1 MVVAEQNPE
10 ARALARRFE
19 EAVQALGALL
29 ERCSAEQWRTICP
42 GEGWTVGV
50 TAHHVAGSF
59 RFISGL
65 IEALTA
71 GNPLP
76 EVTAAGIDEGNARHA
91 VKFADCDYVETIEG
105 LRVKGAAAGQL
116 IAGLSDEQLENAAP
130 FALRSGRVT
139 SVRRI
144 IERMLI
150 GHVESHRADIEA
162 ALGLA

>member
-1 MVVAEQNPE
+1 MAVTERNPE
-10 ARALARRFE
+10 AQALAHQFE
-19 EAVQALGALL
+19 EAVQTLGALL
-29 ERCSAEQWRTICP
+29 ERCSVEQWRTICP
-42 GEGWTVGV
+42 EEGWTVGV

-65 IEALTA
+65 IEALA
-71 GNPLP
+71 VGNPLP
-76 EVTAAGIDEGNARHA
+76 EVTEAGIDEGNARHA
-91 VKFADCDYVETIEG
+91 VKFADCDQGETIAG
-105 LRVKGAAAGQL
+105 LRVKGAAAAQL

-162 ALGLA
+162 AIGPV

>member
-1 MVVAEQNPE
+1 MAVTERNPE

-19 EAVQALGALL
+19 EAVQTLGALL

-42 GEGWTVGV
+42 EEGWTVGV
-50 TAHHVAGSF
+50 TVHHVAGSF

-65 IEALTA
+65 IEALAA

-105 LRVKGAAAGQL
+105 LR
-116 IAGLSDEQLENAAP
+116 S
-130 FALRSGRVT
+130 RSGPAV
-139 SVRRI
+139 
-144 IERMLI
+144 
-150 GHVESHRADIEA
+150 
-162 ALGLA
+162 

>member
-1 MVVAEQNPE
+1 MAVAERNPE
-10 ARALARRFE
+10 ARALAHQFE
-19 EAVQALGALL
+19 EAVQTLGALL
-29 ERCSAEQWRTICP
+29 ERCSMEQWRTICP
-42 GEGWTVGV
+42 EEGWTVGV

-65 IEALTA
+65 IEVLAA

-76 EVTAAGIDEGNARHA
+76 EVTAEGIDEGNARHA
-91 VKFADCDYVETIEG
+91 VKFADCDQGETIAG
-105 LRVKGAAAGQL
+105 LRVKGAAAAQL
-116 IAGLSDEQLENAAP
+116 VAGLSDGQLENAAP

-139 SVRRI
+139 SARRI

-162 ALGLA
+162 AIGSV